1 MSWRLSET
9 KKAEA
14 KRPAWRLSDAKYRV
28 SKLVATLGRRRLGR
42 VKLGRLKPFVGLIT
56 VFALACVFSP
66 ARRGEIIFLDF
77 GNLTDILRQV
87 SEKGIIA
94 VGMTFVILAGG
105 IDLSVGSTLAFAA
118 TLSSVMLMRGGYGTP
133 ETVVTVLAAGLLV
146 GAINAAVITKGRIQ
160 SFIVTLAMMS
170 AARGMA
176 RLVSGGSGVEI
187 GYGDGGAP
195 QSFASVGAKVG
206 ALAPVPALIF
216 LATVAMAWVVLN
228 KTRFGRYV
236 HAVGSNETA
245 SRLSGVS
252 VDWVKFGAFSICS
265 LLAALAGIIHCA
277 QLEQGNPN
285 DGVAY
290 ELDAIA
296 AVVIGGTPLSGGV
309 GTVIGTL
316 AGTLIIGIINNIL
329 GLNNVNANVQLLLK
343 GVIIVGAVLLQRK

>member
-1 MSWRLSET
+1 LSWQLSES
-9 KKAEA
+9 KKAET
-14 KRPAWRLSDAKYRV
+14 KRRAWRLKSLAE
-28 SKLVATLGRRRLGR
+28 TLGRRRLGR
-42 VKLGRLKPFVGLIT
+42 VKLGQLKTFVGLIA

-66 ARRGEIIFLDF
+66 ARRGAVIFLDI

-105 IDLSVGSTLAFAA
+105 IDLSVGSSLAFAA

-133 ETVVTVLAAGLLV
+133 ETVIAVLAAGLLI
-146 GAINAAVITKGRIQ
+146 GAINATVITKGRIQ

-170 AARGMA
+170 AARGLA

-187 GYGDGGAP
+187 GYGAGGAP
-195 QSFASVGAKVG
+195 QSFASLGGKIG
-206 ALAPVPALIF
+206 GFAPVPALIF
-216 LATVAMAWVVLN
+216 LATVAIAWIVLN

-329 GLNNVNANVQLLLK
+329 GLNNVDANVQLLLK

>member
-1 MSWRLSET
+1 LNWQLSET
-9 KKAEA
+9 KKRA
-14 KRPAWRLSDAKYRV
+14 L
-28 SKLVATLGRRRLGR
+28 RLGGFAAMLSR
-42 VKLGRLKPFVGLIT
+42 IGRGKLGQFKPFVGLIA
-56 VFALACVFSP
+56 VLVLACVFSP
-66 ARRGEIIFLDF
+66 VRRGELIFLDA

-87 SEKGIIA
+87 SEKGILA

-105 IDLSVGSTLAFAA
+105 IDLSVGSVLAFAA

-133 ETVVTVLAAGLLV
+133 ETIIAVLAAGLLI
-146 GAINAAVITKGRIQ
+146 GAVNAAIVTKGRIQ

-170 AARGMA
+170 AARGLA

-195 QSFASVGAKVG
+195 QSFAQVGGKLV
-206 ALAPVPALIF
+206 LPVPALIF
-216 LATVAMAWVVLN
+216 LAMVALAWIVLN

-236 HAVGSNETA
+236 YAVGSNETA
-245 SRLSGVS
+245 CRLSGIG
-252 VDWVKFGAFSICS
+252 VDWVKFGVFSICG

-296 AVVIGGTPLSGGV
+296 AVVIGGTSLSGGTGTVV
-309 GTVIGTL
+309 GTLV
-316 AGTLIIGIINNIL
+316 GTLIIGIINNIL
-329 GLNNVNANVQLLLK
+329 GLNNIDANLQLLFK
-343 GVIIVGAVLLQRK
+343 GVIIIGAVLLQRRG